1 MIVTARLKSLSF
13 VLLGLLALLA
23 GFWWSASNPQQEA
36 GASLPLTDGVGLIG
50 PPRSFS
56 PTEAATM
63 FADSRKACEG
73 PCVTPFG
80 TVLGV
85 ADGAE
90 ARSNCTSRCVLPKRG
105 FLDLESGAYSVLEEA
120 PEDTGLVYV
129 GITYQCVGY
138 ARYWW
143 MMNLSLTFGDVDDA
157 HQILYLT
164 EATNPRTGETVALGR
179 SVNGSAE
186 RPPQRGDLLVYA
198 ADRDDPE
205 WRFGHVAVIVGVD
218 PERGLVSVAEENY
231 DNRPWWNPEAFARQ
245 IRLFEINGRYTL
257 LDLSEGET
265 RNPDGGQI
273 AGWIY
278 PVR

>member
-1 MIVTARLKSLSF
+1 MILTARLKSLSF

-23 GFWWSASNPQQEA
+23 GFWWSASNPQQDG
-36 GASLPLTDGVGLIG
+36 GATLPLTDGVGLIG
-50 PPRSFS
+50 PPRNFS
-56 PTEAATM
+56 PTEAAAL

-73 PCVTPFG
+73 PCITPFG
-80 TVLGV
+80 EILGI

-105 FLDLESGAYSVLEEA
+105 FLDLESGAYAVLEEA
-120 PEDTGLVYV
+120 PEDTALVYV

-143 MMNLSLTFGDVDDA
+143 MKNLSLTFGDVDDA

-164 EATNPRTGETVALGR
+164 EATDPRTGETFALGR

-218 PERGLVSVAEENY
+218 LERSLVSVAEENY
-231 DNRPWWNPEAFARQ
+231 DNHPWQNPEVFARQ
-245 IRLFEINGRYTL
+245 VRLFEINGRYTM

-265 RNPDGGQI
+265 RNSDGGQI